1 MVPVVELFLCVVA
14 VCVPDMIVVRVR
26 ASKDK
31 AFMERLASATKKRP
45 GGRSGHKSGPHIGDV
60 NAFPWTSMDI

>member
-14 VCVPDMIVVRVR
+14 VCAPDMIVVRVR

-31 AFMERLASATKKRP
+31 AFMERLASATKKGPAVAVVINP
-45 GGRSGHKSGPHIGDV
+45 GPTTVAG
-60 NAFPWTSMDI
+60 